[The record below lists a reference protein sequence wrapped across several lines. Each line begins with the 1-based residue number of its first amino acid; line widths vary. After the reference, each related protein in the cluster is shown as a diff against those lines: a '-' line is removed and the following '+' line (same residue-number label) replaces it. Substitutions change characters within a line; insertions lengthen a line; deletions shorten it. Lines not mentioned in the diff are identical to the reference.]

1 MTLFHGNFPENL
13 PGHYGEYL
21 VAQKLKEMS
30 FPELEA
36 WFNIDHLPGTPEL
49 DLILFDPKNGLY
61 LIEIKS
67 FKIDQIV
74 SSRSDGVATTDEKRP
89 VINPIQQIRRNQI
102 SLMNYFKLLS
112 NNSRENVPF
121 IQTSILW
128 SMIRKEVWLE
138 KFSDT
143 YNADLSHKMIFSD
156 DLASSSSL
164 SWRLGH
170 LRKHPL
176 LGVHPN
182 FEKNYEN
189 KITFVRNVLLTNPY
203 LNISRSKISE
213 IKAPSLKSQE
223 KASEFKF
230 GLKSYLKILRGPPG
244 TGKTTI
250 LREIGLNHAREGAAV
265 LYLCFNKVLA
275 TEQRREFQILGD
287 KNENKGF
294 IHSHD
299 VYEFFKLYA
308 GILPEM
314 DWSTKIDK
322 LLESENFKQL
332 EYDTILIDE
341 SQDLEYAVFEM
352 LKYITKKNYS
362 LFISYGQ
369 GQELYSR
376 PQEVS
381 PSPFLKNLMQNSENI
396 IRLNRPFRSSKAPFL
411 VAQSFYENAPNF
423 EKSVVWL
430 EKYTDNKQFVEP
442 ELALEFS
449 IPPTPDEIEIQYYL
463 NDEMRYSFVK
473 DKIKYILKKIDYN
486 YEDLMILVGP
496 ESLKY
501 KKFGN
506 SYSDVL
512 KILEEL
518 NAPYTDYVLSDN
530 RKEISNNIKISTLN
544 NSRGLSANFLLVLDF
559 EECQNFIEKR
569 KKLSAD
575 FSPTTRN
582 LGYITLSRSK
592 KTSIIL
598 LDATKINDSCNFLI
612 KTLTWINDK
621 LV

>member
-36 WFNIDHLPGTPEL
+36 WFNIDYLPGTPEL
-49 DLILFDPKNGLY
+49 DLVLFDPKNGLY

-102 SLMNYFKLLS
+102 SLMNYFKVLS
-112 NNSRENVPF
+112 NNSKENVPF

-156 DLASSSSL
+156 DLTSNASL
-164 SWRLGH
+164 SWRLDH
-170 LRKHPL
+170 LRKNPL
-176 LGVHPN
+176 LGVHPS

-189 KITFVRNVLLTNPY
+189 KITFVRNVLKSNPY
-203 LNISRSKISE
+203 SNISKSKESE
-213 IKAPSLKSQE
+213 IKADSSKSRE

-230 GLKSYLKILRGPPG
+230 GIKNYVKIFGGPPG

-250 LREIGLNHAREGAAV
+250 LREIGLNHAKEGAAV

-275 TEQRREFQILGD
+275 AEQRREFQILGE

-294 IHSHD
+294 VHSHD
-299 VYEFFKLYA
+299 IYQFFHLYNK
-308 GILPEM
+308 GIYADL
-314 DWSTKIDK
+314 DWSTKIDM
-322 LLESENFKQL
+322 LLKSENFRQL

-352 LKYITKKNYS
+352 LKHITKKDNYS
-362 LFISYGQ
+362 LFISYGK
-369 GQELYSR
+369 GQELYDQD
-376 PQEVS
+376 QEVS
-381 PSPFLKNLMQNSENI
+381 PAPFLKELMQNNENI
-396 IRLNRPFRSSKAPFL
+396 ITLNRPFRSSRAPFF
-411 VAQSFYENAPNF
+411 VAQSFYTHAPD
-423 EKSVVWL
+423 L
-430 EKYTDNKQFVEP
+430 EKGVNFLKKFLDAKQFVEP

-463 NDEMRYSFVK
+463 NSEMRYSVVK
-473 DKIKYILKKIDYN
+473 EKIKYILTQIKKN
-486 YEDLMILVGP
+486 
-496 ESLKY
+496 SL
-501 KKFGN
+501 
-506 SYSDVL
+506 L
-512 KILEEL
+512 K
-518 NAPYTDYVLSDN
+518 
-530 RKEISNNIKISTLN
+530 R
-544 NSRGLSANFLLVLDF
+544 
-559 EECQNFIEKR
+559 
-569 KKLSAD
+569 
-575 FSPTTRN
+575 
-582 LGYITLSRSK
+582 
-592 KTSIIL
+592 
-598 LDATKINDSCNFLI
+598 
-612 KTLTWINDK
+612 
-621 LV
+621 